1 MNDANVKLSKNEL
14 ALVTDKQVILT
25 KNLIIQKV
33 YTLFGELSSHFQAR
47 LQQKE
52 ALLPAEA
59 LNPGPKIYRGEQYLQ
74 LPYVILDCPRFY
86 TKKEVLAVRC
96 VFWWGN
102 FFSISLHLAGGF
114 LQQRQA
120 RLTNW
125 MLDKHNAGWYI
136 SNSNDAWQHHFE
148 PGNYIAIE
156 ECMETEG
163 RLQAIGQREF
173 IKLAKKLPL
182 QQWDDAFCFFTAGF
196 RDLEVLLEN

>member
-14 ALVTDKQVILT
+14 ALVTDMQVILT

-47 LQQKE
+47 LQAKE

-59 LNPGPKIYRGEQYLQ
+59 LAPGPKIYKGEQYLQ

-86 TKKEVLAVRC
+86 TKNDVLAVRC

-114 LQQRQA
+114 LQQRQT

-125 MLDKHNAGWYI
+125 MLDNRHTGWYV
-136 SNSNDAWQHHFE
+136 SNGNDAWQHHFE
-148 PGNYIAIE
+148 ANNYIAME
-156 ECMETEG
+156 ECIETEG
-163 RLQAIGQREF
+163 GIQAIEQREF
-173 IKLAKKLPL
+173 IKLAKRLPL